1 MAIKYNKE
9 IRKKDG
15 RRLFGGGPRDLQKRQ
30 MQQTSTDGSVVVVL
44 TEEIAK
50 LRKELQDVN
59 NTSFT
64 AEQVDE
70 DINKVV
76 GKTIE
81 ELTTKHREESK
92 QRQSNFDEAIS
103 NSNALMVELKEQNKF
118 LTEKLCEMK
127 KTTDPEILNKLT
139 TLFTEVT
146 EKMTLN
152 STTVPDRPQME
163 TVFIDPL
170 EAGVED
176 GLESHIN
183 IKDTPVTS
191 KGNIQDKVSKLKNLL
206 GNLKT

>member
-30 MQQTSTDGSVVVVL
+30 MQQTSTDDSVVVVL